1 MVSNAFQ
8 IISVTQSIII
18 FYNFISKKRI
28 AFFFLESELGAQK
41 KLQHLISNISAEKT
55 WTTWVQVC
63 LGKQSVCNIVWVL
76 KNQPLVKLFSSSFF
90 DTWVPQALFSRVQT
104 ELESQVRAEILQI
117 IRPGRVW
124 AYRQTEVQ
132 IFFSS
137 DS

>member
-1 MVSNAFQ
+1 MMWYAFQ

-41 KLQHLISNISAEKT
+41 KMQHLISNISAEKT
-55 WTTWVQVC
+55 WTTWEQVC

-90 DTWVPQALFSRVQT
+90 DTWVPQALFP
-104 ELESQVRAEILQI
+104 ESQVRAEILQI